1 MLIQQDG
8 SYDRAAIMAKAHA
21 EYRSARLRGDGRG
34 FGYWLQYSW
43 RVAKSRREALR
54 LPLAA

>member
-1 MLIQQDG
+1 MLVRADG
-8 SYDRAAIMAKAHA
+8 TFNRAAIMAKAHS
-21 EYRSARLRGDGRG
+21 EYRSARMRGDGRS
-34 FGYWLQYSW
+34 FAYWLSYSW

>member
-1 MLIQQDG
+1 MLIRQDG
-8 SYDRAAIMAKAHA
+8 SFNRAAIMGKAHR
-21 EYRSARLRGDGRG
+21 EYRAARLRGDGRG

-43 RVAKSRREALR
+43 RVAMSRREALR

>member
-1 MLIQQDG
+1 MLREDG
-8 SYDRAAIMAKAHA
+8 TYDRAAIMAKAHA
-21 EYRSARLRGDGRG
+21 EYRSARLRGDSKS

-43 RVAKSRREALR
+43 RVAKDRRAALQ